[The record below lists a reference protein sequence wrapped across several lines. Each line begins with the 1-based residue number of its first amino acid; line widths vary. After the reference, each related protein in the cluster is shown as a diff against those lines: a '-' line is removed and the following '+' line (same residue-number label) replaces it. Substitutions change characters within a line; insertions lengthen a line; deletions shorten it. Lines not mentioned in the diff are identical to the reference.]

1 MKWPWQKSGPDLES
15 RATQM
20 DLSVGYVQGK
30 RQTLTHG
37 STPLSATI
45 AACAGAWSRSFA
57 MLRAEPEPD
66 TLPPDMLASVGLSLL
81 LRGESVW
88 HIRLTGGTLDLVPAA
103 AWDELGGGKY
113 TLHISRPNTTETV
126 PALEPEVLK
135 LVINPDP
142 LAPWRGR
149 SPLALAG
156 LSPVL
161 MAEIEAALSGALP
174 YAGKGLLPMPST
186 LAGDQGGKVLAGLQG
201 GSLAIVTSKADMAVH
216 TGGDRNSD
224 WGRIE
229 LTPELRGLEL
239 TAHATGLHDRL
250 LTAAGIPP
258 GLLSNSGNAG
268 ASREAYRLF
277 VLGTISPL
285 ARILLPQL
293 KAKLGVNRL
302 SVADLVAADTAGRSR
317 AVASLV
323 QSGVPLALAM
333 SLCGWEGLDLE
344 GLPKTKADSG
354 DD

>member
-1 MKWPWQKSGPDLES
+1 
-15 RATQM
+15 
-20 DLSVGYVQGK
+20 
-30 RQTLTHG
+30 
-37 STPLSATI
+37 
-45 AACAGAWSRSFA
+45 
-57 MLRAEPEPD
+57 
-66 TLPPDMLASVGLSLL
+66 
-81 LRGESVW
+81 
-88 HIRLTGGTLDLVPAA
+88 
-103 AWDELGGGKY
+103 
-113 TLHISRPNTTETV
+113 
-126 PALEPEVLK
+126 
-135 LVINPDP
+135 
-142 LAPWRGR
+142 
-149 SPLALAG
+149 
-156 LSPVL
+156 
-161 MAEIEAALSGALP
+161 
-174 YAGKGLLPMPST
+174 
-186 LAGDQGGKVLAGLQG
+186 
-201 GSLAIVTSKADMAVH
+201 MAVH

-333 SLCGWEGLDLE
+333 SFCG
-344 GLPKTKADSG
+344 
-354 DD
+354 

>member
-1 MKWPWQKSGPDLES
+1 MKWPWSKSPDLET

-20 DLSVGYVQGK
+20 DLSIGYMQAK
-30 RQTLTHG
+30 RQNPRQD
-37 STPLSATI
+37 SSPLSATL

-81 LRGESVW
+81 LKGESVW
-88 HIRLTGGTLDLVPAA
+88 HIRLTNGQLELVPAA
-103 AWDELGGGKY
+103 AWDELGNRRY
-113 TLHISRPNTTETV
+113 TLHISRPNSTETV
-126 PALEPEVLK
+126 AALEPEVLK

-149 SPLALAG
+149 SPFALAG

-161 MAEIEAALSGALP
+161 MAEIEQALSGALP

-186 LAGDQGGKVLAGLQG
+186 LAGGEGGKVLAGLQG
-201 GSLAIVTSKADMAVH
+201 GSLAVITSKADLTVH
-216 TGGDRNSD
+216 VGGDRSEIS
-224 WGRIE
+224 RVE
-229 LTPELRGLEL
+229 LTPEMRGLEL
-239 TAHATGLHDRL
+239 TAHAAGLHDRL

-268 ASREAYRLF
+268 
-277 VLGTISPL
+277 
-285 ARILLPQL
+285 
-293 KAKLGVNRL
+293 
-302 SVADLVAADTAGRSR
+302 
-317 AVASLV
+317 ASLV